1 VRERRRLRGNENR
14 GVTYRTEVVKVT
26 RLEIGGGTPQEA
38 DTQTDAVTP
47 GRGDQVGWLNLP
59 QNDLNLF
66 PPVEPIALPSLRA
79 ARRFR
84 AATDIG

>member
-1 VRERRRLRGNENR
+1 MKGSDNR

-26 RLEIGGGTPQEA
+26 RLEMGGGTPQEA

-59 QNDLNLF
+59 QNDLNPF
-66 PPVEPIALPSLRA
+66 PPVEPVALPSPRA
-79 ARRFR
+79 VRRFR
-84 AATDIG
+84 AATAIG